1 MWASTFDTGKYVTA
15 RDSNLVIVRLRH
27 IVGAIQMVMTT
38 RPPPRRSTRQ
48 TRFVHPFEKSP
59 DPYLARRKIAGS
71 AVCPDCSAVH
81 SRGKWSW
88 RAKPKRAVE
97 HVCPACQ
104 RIRDKVPAAYL
115 TLPEG
120 DFLSAHEP
128 EILQLIAHVEAH
140 EREEHP
146 LKREMGRER
155 TGRGLEITFTDSH
168 LARAIAE
175 ALHHAYQGDVD
186 LQYTPGDVMLRAT
199 WSR

>member
-1 MWASTFDTGKYVTA
+1 MATPK
-15 RDSNLVIVRLRH
+15 
-27 IVGAIQMVMTT
+27 
-38 RPPPRRSTRQ
+38 RPPPRRSTRK
-48 TRFVHPFEKSP
+48 THFVHPFEKDP
-59 DPYLARRKIAGS
+59 DPYLERRKVAGS
-71 AVCPDCSAVH
+71 ATCPDCNAVH

-88 RAKPKRAVE
+88 RAKPKSAIE

-115 TLPEG
+115 TLVDS
-120 DFLSAHEP
+120 DFLRAHET
-128 EILQLIAHVEAH
+128 EILHLIAHVEAH

-155 TGRGLEITFTDSH
+155 TTRGLEITFTDSH

-175 ALHHAYQGDVD
+175 ALHHAYQGNVD

-199 WSR
+199 WNR